1 MVKLDP
7 SVMTHEEVQKVLPW
21 YANKRL
27 DADTSRRVETHLAAC
42 ALCRGDLE
50 GLNVTLAAHDRA
62 LPDRPVSEARLD
74 ALFARIDRHEA
85 QRREATQRDERG
97 GQDVNV
103 IARVMQ
109 WLTVRPAFVAG
120 SLAAVLLAVFM
131 APVMFQAQDPLP
143 QEFQVLSTK
152 GAQAPFVVRVQFTT
166 ATEQS
171 EVERAVAAIVGG
183 AAGLPGYRIEQRSP
197 TDYAVVFDSKPS
209 VAVAG
214 QMLTQLGATP
224 NVASASIDG
233 AAGR

>member
-1 MVKLDP
+1 MVKLH
-7 SVMTHEEVQKVLPW
+7 STVMTHDEVQKVLPW

-42 ALCRGDLE
+42 ALCRGVLE

-85 QRREATQRDERG
+85 QRREATRRNEG
-97 GQDVNV
+97 TGQDSNA
-103 IARVMQ
+103 IARLMQ
-109 WLTVRPAFVAG
+109 WLTLRPALAAG

-131 APVMFQAQDPLP
+131 APVMFQAQDPVR

-152 GAQAPFVVRVQFTT
+152 GAQAPFVVRVQFAT
-166 ATEQS
+166 ATEQG
-171 EVERAVAAIVGG
+171 EVERSVAASVAS
-183 AAGLPGYRIEQRSP
+183 AAELPRYRIEQRSP

-224 NVASASIDG
+224 NVASVSIDG